1 MKMLPV
7 HQSNFLRNL
16 RELRASATVSK
27 DDAKSKAETV
37 AKETKLEGS
46 AYLRLPRGKSHH
58 YFLSH
63 KKEHSIWSET
73 SEQLGLRIKDV
84 LEEKNGLL
92 GWFDG
97 W

>member
-1 MKMLPV
+1 MKMKPG
-7 HQSNFLRNL
+7 HRANFLRNV
-16 RELRASATVSK
+16 RELRPSTTVAK
-27 DDAKSKAETV
+27 DDGKSQAGTV

-73 SEQLGLRIKDV
+73 SEQLGLRIKDIMEV
-84 LEEKNGLL
+84 QYGLL

>member
-1 MKMLPV
+1 MLPG
-7 HQSNFLRNL
+7 HQSKLLRIL
-16 RELRASATVSK
+16 GELRPSATVSK
-27 DDAKSKAETV
+27 DDGKPKAETV
-37 AKETKLEGS
+37 AKETKLEEGS

-63 KKEHSIWSET
+63 KKEHSIWKET